1 MDKILTVAGSDCS
14 GGAGV
19 QADLKTILAHGAY
32 GMSVVTSLTA
42 QNTMGVTGIFDVPP
56 EFVAAQL
63 DAVYADIPPDAVKIG
78 MLSQKDVV
86 CVVAKKLSKEK
97 TRHVVIDPVMLSTG
111 GRELLSAEALGLARE
126 MLYPLAELLTPNIP
140 EAEILAQMQIKD
152 ADDMQRAAEALARE
166 YGCAVLVKGGH
177 RMDTA
182 DDVLFFKGK
191 FYWYEGKRFAN
202 PNTHGTGCTLSSA
215 AACQLAAGYAMPEA
229 VGFAKDYLT
238 GAILDGMDI
247 GRGSGPLNHA
257 YRFSS

>member
-86 CVVAKKLSKEK
+86 
-97 TRHVVIDPVMLSTG
+97 IDPVMLSTG

-126 MLYPLAELLTPNIP
+126 ALYPLAELLTPNIP